1 MCIRDRFIEKFF
13 QNESNN
19 LNRSIEIN
27 DGLMQC
33 LLLYPCKD
41 NLIELRNNIQFGV
54 ANALSKSK
62 KNTNIVIEL
71 GDLPPNVRKGLLYI
85 KKHINDLANVLEK
98 DTTYVFNHN
107 QTLRKKIKSENL
119 DIYAQLEQKYKALGK
134 MANEKEKDAYLIANI
149 EEQIDDYLKQITHD
163 IDKDKIKKICSTKL
177 ILSLIHI

>member
-1 MCIRDRFIEKFF
+1 
-13 QNESNN
+13 
-19 LNRSIEIN
+19 
-27 DGLMQC
+27 MQC

-85 KKHINDLANVLEK
+85 KKHINDLTNVLEK

-107 QTLRKKIKSENL
+107 RTLRKKIKSENL

-149 EEQIDDYLKQITHD
+149 EEQIKTNYT
-163 IDKDKIKKICSTKL
+163 
-177 ILSLIHI
+177 